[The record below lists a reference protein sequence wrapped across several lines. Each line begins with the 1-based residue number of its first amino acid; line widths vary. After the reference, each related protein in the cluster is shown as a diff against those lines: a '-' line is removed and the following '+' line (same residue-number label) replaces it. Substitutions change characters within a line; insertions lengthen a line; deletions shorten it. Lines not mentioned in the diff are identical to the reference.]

1 MQMKTVNRRDV
12 LGLAAATA
20 ACALPGLAWASYPD
34 RVVKLVVPFAAGG
47 ATDIIGRILAQQ
59 LGTALGQ
66 QFIVENKGGAGG
78 NLGAEAVAKSPAD
91 GYTLL
96 MGAMTSH
103 STIATL
109 EKGKVRY
116 DLLKDFTAVAVVGR
130 VPLVFVVHPSLPVKS
145 MKELVAYIRSNP
157 GKVSFGSSG
166 AGAPQRMAAEML
178 KLQNKLQ
185 TENIPYRGSGPAI
198 SDLIA
203 GQIHF
208 MAETIP
214 AVLQHVRAGKL
225 RALAVASGKRDPSLP
240 DVPTTAESGIADL
253 EVSSTFGLLA
263 PAGVPK
269 DVIQRLNAESYKS
282 LQKPEVQALLAQ
294 QGVVVQ
300 APISTDAAQDLLK
313 AEVAKWARVIAD
325 ANIKADE

>member
-1 MQMKTVNRRDV
+1 MPLTPLNRRDA
-12 LGLAAATA
+12 LRLAAAA
-20 ACALPGLAWASYPD
+20 ATCALPGLAFAAYPD
-34 RVVKLVVPFAAGG
+34 RVVKVVVPFAAGG
-47 ATDIIGRILAQQ
+47 ATDIIGRIVAQQ
-59 LGTALGQ
+59 LGTSLGQ

-78 NLGAEAVAKSPAD
+78 NLGAEAVAKGTPD

-103 STIATL
+103 ATIATL

-116 DLLKDFTAVAVVGR
+116 DLIKDFSTVAVVGR

-145 MKELVAYIRSNP
+145 MKELVAYIRSHP

-185 TENIPYRGSGPAI
+185 TENIPYRGSGPAV

-203 GQIHF
+203 GQLHF

-214 AVLQHVRAGKL
+214 AVLQHIRAGKL
-225 RALAVASGKRDPSLP
+225 RALAVAGSRRDPSLP
-240 DVPTTAESGIADL
+240 DVPTTAEAGMPDL

-263 PAGVPK
+263 PASVPK
-269 DVIQRLNAESYKS
+269 DVIQRLNAEVYKS
-282 LQKPEVQALLAQ
+282 LQKADVQALLAQ
-294 QGVVVQ
+294 QGVQVQ
-300 APISTDAAQDLLK
+300 SPITPEAAHEQLK
-313 AEVAKWARVIAD
+313 AEVAKWAKLIAE
-325 ANIKADE
+325 ASIKADE